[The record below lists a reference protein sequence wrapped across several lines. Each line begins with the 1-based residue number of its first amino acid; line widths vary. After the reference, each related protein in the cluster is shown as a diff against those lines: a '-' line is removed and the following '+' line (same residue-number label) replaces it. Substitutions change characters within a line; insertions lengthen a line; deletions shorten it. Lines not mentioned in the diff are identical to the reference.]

1 MQIDI
6 SETPV
11 MQTYQWL
18 VSLVTPRPIAWV
30 TTQSATGVVNL
41 APFSFYNTFGAN
53 PPVVVFSPV
62 LTQTGGKKDTLN
74 NIEQTGEFV
83 IHAATQRDVQAIN
96 ASSAMIPSQESEVE
110 MLGLRTLPSK
120 RIAVPRLADVPF
132 AMECRLRQIIPIGDG
147 PISAN
152 LVIGEVLMIHLDDA
166 ILGEDGK
173 VDPRKLSAVA
183 RLGGDY
189 WCSSTDLLEIK
200 RPG

>member
-1 MQIDI
+1 
-6 SETPV
+6 
-11 MQTYQWL
+11 
-18 VSLVTPRPIAWV
+18 
-30 TTQSATGVVNL
+30 
-41 APFSFYNTFGAN
+41 
-53 PPVVVFSPV
+53 
-62 LTQTGGKKDTLN
+62 
-74 NIEQTGEFV
+74 
-83 IHAATQRDVQAIN
+83 
-96 ASSAMIPSQESEVE
+96 MIPSEESEVE